1 MSQIL
6 NIIFTIIAPI
16 ILVAGLGILLDR
28 KIPFDSRTLSRL
40 IIYLTS
46 PALLF
51 YSMANATMQAD
62 ELLNLL
68 IFAALVLV
76 SSTVVGWLVTRAFHM
91 PKLTAS
97 AFVLAV
103 SLTNIGNYGIP
114 FNEFAF
120 GQPGLERALVIT
132 VVYGLY
138 SHSMGVFL
146 ASWGRASVASSL
158 KNVLRVPGPY
168 AATLGLMVNFWHI
181 PVPDMVMRVAFILQG
196 AAVPLM
202 LVLLG
207 IQIGRVEFKGGQWG
221 LVLGASAMRLVGGA
235 AIGWVIAT
243 LMGLQGVSYQV
254 AIIEAA
260 MPTAVIATILATE
273 FESDA
278 QLVST
283 ITLVSTALSV
293 ITLSVL
299 LYLLY

>member
-6 NIIFTIIAPI
+6 TIIFTIIAPI
-16 ILVAGLGILLDR
+16 IIVAGLGILLDR
-28 KIPFDSRTLSRL
+28 TLSLDSRSLSRV
-40 IIYLTS
+40 IIYLGS

-51 YSMANATMQAD
+51 YSMANATIQTQ
-62 ELLNLL
+62 ELISLL
-68 IFAALVLV
+68 TFSIVVLLV
-76 SSTVVGWLVTRAFHM
+76 STGLAWLVTVLLKL

-114 FNEFAF
+114 FNDFAF

-138 SHSMGVFL
+138 AHSIGVFL
-146 ASWGRASVASSL
+146 ASWGQASITRSL
-158 KNVLRVPGPY
+158 KNMAMVPAPY
-168 AATLGLMVNFWHI
+168 AAVLGLAVNYWHI
-181 PVPDMVMRVAFILQG
+181 PVPDIVMRVAFILQG
-196 AAVPLM
+196 LAVPLM

-207 IQIGRVEFKGGQWG
+207 LQIARVELKSDQWG
-221 LVLGASAMRLVGGA
+221 LIVGASGMRLVGGA
-235 AIGWVIAT
+235 VIGWAIAAF
-243 LMGLQGVSYQV
+243 MGLQGVTRQV

-260 MPTAVIATILATE
+260 MPTAVMATILATE

-278 QLVST
+278 QLVSS
-283 ITLVSTALSV
+283 ITLASTVLSV

-299 LYLLY
+299 LYLLL

>member
-51 YSMANATMQAD
+51 YSMANATMQAN
-62 ELLNLL
+62 ELLELL

-76 SSTVVGWLVTRAFHM
+76 SSTVIGWLVTRAFNM

-120 GQPGLERALVIT
+120 GRPGLERALVIT

-146 ASWGRASVASSL
+146 ASWGRASIAHSL
-158 KNVLRVPGPY
+158 KNVVRVPGPY

-221 LVLGASAMRLVGGA
+221 LVLGASALRLVGGA
-235 AIGWVIAT
+235 VIGWAIAT

-299 LYLLY
+299 LYWLY

>member
-16 ILVAGLGILLDR
+16 ILVAGLGVLLDR
-28 KIPFDSRTLSRL
+28 KTAFDARTMSRL

-51 YSMANATMQAD
+51 YSMANATLQAD
-62 ELLNLL
+62 ELIRLL
-68 IFAALVLV
+68 TFAALVLIT
-76 SSTVVGWLVTRAFHM
+76 STVLGWLITRLFGL

-132 VVYGLY
+132 VVYGMY

-146 ASWGRASVASSL
+146 ASWGRASIGHSL
-158 KNVLRVPGPY
+158 KNMVRVPGPY
-168 AATLGLMVNFWHI
+168 AAVLGLAINFWHL

-207 IQIGRVEFKGGQWG
+207 IQISRVEFKGGQWG
-221 LVLGASAMRLVGGA
+221 VVLGASAMRLIGGA
-235 AIGWVIAT
+235 IIGWVIAT
-243 LMGLQGVSYQV
+243 LLGLQGVSYQV

-260 MPTAVIATILATE
+260 MPTAVIATIMATE

-283 ITLVSTALSV
+283 ITLVSTMLSV

-299 LYLLY
+299 LYMLY